1 MPKADKILGMFPAV
15 YRATETQSLLGEVV
29 RAGAQPFEEAD
40 THLFRVQRAHRLNV
54 AEHPQD
60 IVRLAA
66 ALNLGTFHYGDL
78 LALPYAEIER
88 MLTLMRRRTQRVA
101 RIHLAGAGTPWAI
114 IEGAATFLNAII
126 EPREAGGPLLRKQD
140 REGYSYE
147 AAIRFDQA
155 EGSPADRLVLHE
167 NPFRRKRVEAVERYT
182 GDVWPTVNE
191 TPDPAPLAVVIRGI
205 GDRTVRPSLY
215 CPANGQGVMFDGVVP
230 DGASLIMDETGQAR
244 LDGEVVNQ
252 WVLTWRGGVFDEAEF
267 GRDKVVVEDS
277 TEVPPFAGD
286 EDPPVYQPRLLPTE
300 APAGRGEWAFS
311 VAEGRWDGAEWDF
324 AVFPMPDLPSG
335 VYDGDFNFDQSVFT
349 VAPNAVVGMG
359 WNERIACAFKLLLP
373 REPPAVGAGTKD
385 PINYAGRVAAVM
397 PRLRAAGVRAY
408 VETIPDSWRIGEST
422 IRSGAATEGE
432 GVERR
437 STTVRGRYAEMFAP
451 IENDAAS
458 RSGSNGLETIN
469 G

>member
-15 YRATETQSLLGEVV
+15 YRATEAQSLLGAVV
-29 RAGAQPFEEAD
+29 RAGVQPLEEAD

-54 AEHPQD
+54 AEHPLD

-66 ALNLGTFHYGDL
+66 ALNLGAFHFEDL

-88 MLTLMRRRTQRVA
+88 MLTLMRRRTQRIA
-101 RIHLAGAGTPWAI
+101 RIHLAGTGTPWAI
-114 IEGAATFLNAII
+114 MEGAATFLNAMI
-126 EPREAGGPLLRKQD
+126 EPRETGGPLLRRQD
-140 REGYSYE
+140 AEGYSHE
-147 AAIRFDQA
+147 AAIRFDQT
-155 EGSPADRLVLHE
+155 EGTPADRLVLHE
-167 NPFRRKRVEAVERYT
+167 NPFRRKRVEAIERYT
-182 GDVWPTVNE
+182 GDVWPTVNKM
-191 TPDPAPLAVVIRGI
+191 PDPAPLAIAVKGI

-215 CPANGQGVMFDGVVP
+215 CPANRQGVMFDGIVP
-230 DGASLIMDETGQAR
+230 DGATLILDETGEAR

-252 WVLTWRGGVFDEAEF
+252 WIVTWRGGVFDEAVF
-267 GRDKVVVEDS
+267 DRDTVVAEES
-277 TEVPPFAGD
+277 TGVPPFAGD
-286 EDPPVYQPRLLPTE
+286 ENPPLYQPRVTLPE
-300 APAGRGEWAFS
+300 APIGRGEWRFT
-311 VAEGRWDGAEWDF
+311 VAEGRWDKSQWDF

-335 VYDGDFNFDQSVFT
+335 VYDGDFNFDGSVFS

-373 REPPAVGAGTKD
+373 QEPPAVGAGTKV
-385 PINYAGRVAAVM
+385 PVNYGGRVAAVM

-408 VETIPDSWRIGEST
+408 VEAMPDSWRIGESA
-422 IRSGAATEGE
+422 IRNGEATKGE

-437 STTVRGRYAEMFAP
+437 STIVRGRYAEMFAP

-458 RSGSNGLETIN
+458 RSGSGGMETAH